1 MKTKRRKQRTK
12 DVKQSQKTVRVWR
25 TGKRLSRSVPVKL
38 QWEQRGIKMTVSAF
52 YPLKRQRLWNIDMVQ
67 IAKIERMGEENGSR
81 IFLLLTYCY
90 YYNHKKLES
99 ILESW
104 SIKEWKII
112 IFNSTKV
119 SMKKILLNTIRYCLK
134 R

>member
-12 DVKQSQKTVRVWR
+12 DVKQSQKTVRGWR